1 MKSGRAV
8 TKHIILMI
16 LGITLYGLGCT
27 EVVDEYWS
35 GLGSGLLVVSVLRLI
50 QLYRFRKDDA
60 YREKIE
66 TEMTDE
72 RNRFLR
78 NKAWAWAGYLFI
90 LIAGS
95 SVLVL
100 KVIGQDLFSLAAS
113 YAVCL
118 MLLLY
123 WGSYMVLRKKY

>member
-16 LGITLYGLGCT
+16 LGITLYGLGCM
-27 EVVDEYWS
+27 EAVDEYWS